1 MTVLALIGLT
11 AGIGLQDTPVAI
23 PKGTLPKK
31 AKCLVCTNH
40 GEEKPAAGFLYK
52 GMSYYFCNNDEAKAF
67 KESPEMHFVPRPMPE
82 FSISDKSGKAWN
94 AESMKDKL
102 ILIDYWATWC
112 GPCKAM
118 FPMLDKVYGEFKGEK
133 FEMLS
138 VSVDKN
144 AETLDKFLK
153 NRHFPNPVLHDT
165 TQTFAKWGVKF
176 IPATFLIKN
185 GQIVAQWL
193 SPAKEKELR
202 AAIQANLAK

>member
-11 AGIGLQDTPVAI
+11 TGIAFQDTPVQI

-31 AKCLVCTNH
+31 AKCLVCTDH

-52 GMSYYFCNNDEAKAF
+52 GKSYYFCNAEEAKAF
-67 KESPEMHFVPRPMPE
+67 KESPEMHFIPRPMPE
-82 FSISDKSGKAWN
+82 FSIADKAGKTWN
-94 AESMKDKL
+94 ADSMKDKL
-102 ILIDYWATWC
+102 VLIDYWATWC

-118 FPMLDKVYGEFKGEK
+118 FPMLDRVYADFKGEK

-144 AETLDKFLK
+144 GETLDKFLK
-153 NRHFPNPVLHDT
+153 NRHFPNPVLHDKT
-165 TQTFAKWGVKF
+165 ETFAKWGVKF
-176 IPATFLIKN
+176 IPATFLVKD

-193 SPAKEKELR
+193 TAPKEKDLR
-202 AAIQANLAK
+202 AAIQSFLK

>member
-1 MTVLALIGLT
+1 MTIVTLLGLT
-11 AGIGLQDTPVAI
+11 AGFALQDTPVEI

-31 AKCLVCTNH
+31 AKCLVCADH

-52 GMSYYFCNNDEAKAF
+52 GKSYYFCNTEEAKAF
-67 KESPEMHFVPRPMPE
+67 KESPDMHFVPRPMPE
-82 FSISDKSGKAWN
+82 FSIADKTGKTWN
-94 AESMKDKL
+94 TDAMKDKL
-102 ILIDYWATWC
+102 VLIDYWATWC

-144 AETLDKFLK
+144 GTTLDKFLEK
-153 NRHFPNPVLHDT
+153 RHFPNPVLHDT
-165 TQTFAKWGVKF
+165 NQTFAKWGVKF

-193 SPAKEKELR
+193 AAPKERELK
-202 AAIQANLAK
+202 AAIQMHLK

>member
-11 AGIGLQDTPVAI
+11 TGIVAQDTPVQI

-31 AKCLVCTNH
+31 AKCLVCTDH

-52 GMSYYFCNNDEAKAF
+52 GKSYFFCNNDEAKAF
-67 KESPEMHFVPRPMPE
+67 KENPEMHFVPRPMPA
-82 FSISDKSGKAWN
+82 FSIADKAGKTWN

-102 ILIDYWATWC
+102 VLIDYWATWC

-118 FPMLDKVYGEFKGEK
+118 FPMLDKVYGDFKGEN

-144 AETLDKFLK
+144 ATTLEKFLQ
-153 NRHFPNPVLHDT
+153 NRRFPNPVLHDT

-176 IPATFLIKN
+176 IPATFLVKD

-193 SPAKEKELR
+193 TPAKEKDLR
-202 AAIQANLAK
+202 AAIQSFLK